1 MIGFPNV
8 GKSSIVN
15 RLLNRRV
22 CRTAPRPGVTR
33 HLSWCLIGSSHRGL
47 HVLDSPGL
55 IPTNLADQEAA
66 RKIAMC
72 NNIGDASYVDSLI
85 AGQLIQTIKGL
96 PESVEILQK
105 VRN

>member
-1 MIGFPNV
+1 M
-8 GKSSIVN
+8 
-15 RLLNRRV
+15 
-22 CRTAPRPGVTR
+22 
-33 HLSWCLIGSSHRGL
+33 
-47 HVLDSPGL
+47 LDSPGL

-96 PESVEILQK
+96 PESVQVLQQ
-105 VRN
+105 VRNLIF